1 MIQVPLALLAD
12 YANVSRE
19 GKINILGVFDQIYAA
34 SVPALHPQ
42 MQLVLTLL
50 ADRGEAK
57 KEHKIKIELIDQD
70 GTPVSVKIEGTFKFD
85 PPKAGDDVRINQ
97 TILLNHV
104 VFNKYGDY
112 SFKIIIDNDVKR
124 SIPLKILT
132 QPSSS

>member
-19 GKINILGVFDQIYAA
+19 GKINILGVFDQIYAT

-42 MQLVLTLL
+42 MQLVMTIV

-70 GTPVSVKIEGTFKFD
+70 NIDVSVKIEGTLKFD
-85 PPKAGDDVRINQ
+85 PPKTGEEVRINQ

-104 VFNKYGDY
+104 VFNKYGEY
-112 SFKIIIDNDVKR
+112 SFKIVIDGEVKR
-124 SIPLKILT
+124 SISLKVMVPPT
-132 QPSSS
+132 V